1 MTLPRMMLNSPHL
14 LWATPW
20 KVSLQASQH
29 LSTPIVKAFSH
40 LKWVNSHQRRTK
52 KDASQSLSTLPRIP
66 PKLFTSSQPVLDTKS
81 NSIACAQ
88 CRTCQT
94 LQRREGIR
102 AKSGTVIWHQSLIR
116 HMQSLDN
123 CSRWWPWSTWRSFQ
137 VLPQRVELR
146 ALAHH

>member
-1 MTLPRMMLNSPHL
+1 MPNSPHL
-14 LWATPW
+14 WWATPW
-20 KVSLQASQH
+20 KVSLPVFQR
-29 LSTPIVKAFSH
+29 LSTPIDKAFSH
-40 LKWVNSHQRRTK
+40 LKWANNSHQRRTK

-66 PKLFTSSQPVLDTKS
+66 PKLFTSSQPVHGTRS

-116 HMQSLDN
+116 RMQSLDN
-123 CSRWWPWSTWRSFQ
+123 YSRWWPWSTWRSFP